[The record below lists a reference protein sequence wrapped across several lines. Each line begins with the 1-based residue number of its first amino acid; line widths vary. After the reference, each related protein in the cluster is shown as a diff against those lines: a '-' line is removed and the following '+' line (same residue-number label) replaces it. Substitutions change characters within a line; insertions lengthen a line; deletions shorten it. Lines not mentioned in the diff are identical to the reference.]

1 MKTLT
6 AGTSRS
12 SPPLTGPGLP
22 PPREPFVARKV
33 VVQPPSPTPPPP
45 PAIHRKQT
53 RVVTDQQR
61 LRQPIPRV
69 HEGGY
74 IHVPDLAAS
83 YAARN
88 QPRKPVRILP
98 KSCSPPPPP
107 KRPLAASTIVK
118 QPPPAPQMT
127 LLLAPPTTLL
137 VVQTPPDV
145 PPELADAAVRTK
157 KRQRVKEEERVYKKT
172 KTHNVCRQCGYPKL
186 KETGH
191 KGFKGYSHC
200 PLSVETYDDFLTR
213 VKSVIGEKKKKDPQ

>member
-1 MKTLT
+1 MTFSHAFHSRFNKKTKSQEVKTLT

-22 PPREPFVARKV
+22 PPREPVVARKV
-33 VVQPPSPTPPPP
+33 VVQPPPPSPSPPRP
-45 PAIHRKQT
+45 PAIHPKQT

-88 QPRKPVRILP
+88 SE
-98 KSCSPPPPP
+98 SCPNHGHPQ
-107 KRPLAASTIVK
+107 KRPLAAQQTIVK
-118 QPPPAPQMT
+118 QPPPAPKMT
-127 LLLAPPTTLL
+127 LLLAPPPTLL
-137 VVQTPPDV
+137 VVPPPPVVQTPPDV

-186 KETGH
+186 KI
-191 KGFKGYSHC
+191 
-200 PLSVETYDDFLTR
+200 D
-213 VKSVIGEKKKKDPQ
+213 